1 MLTNYTM
8 APSSNGAGPSG
19 PASLTIAGGPAVQAY
34 ALRATRRPATDR
46 LDPVRIWIAAIGAR
60 PREGFDDLA
69 KLYLDRIAGYL
80 KSAIEAPLFRSEDA
94 LWNAVERERTRTA
107 PMLVLLDE
115 RGKQMGSEDFAK
127 WLGRERDD
135 GRQLVIFAIG
145 PANGWSDES
154 RKRAS
159 LLLSLGKMTQ
169 AHELARVVIAEQ
181 VYRALTILAGH
192 PYHRA

>member
-1 MLTNYTM
+1 
-8 APSSNGAGPSG
+8 
-19 PASLTIAGGPAVQAY
+19 
-34 ALRATRRPATDR
+34 
-46 LDPVRIWIAAIGAR
+46 
-60 PREGFDDLA
+60 
-69 KLYLDRIAGYL
+69 
-80 KSAIEAPLFRSEDA
+80 
-94 LWNAVERERTRTA
+94 
-107 PMLVLLDE
+107 MLVLLDE